1 MRIQQWGIVLLLSGS
16 AACFGQVAANGNC
29 NVAAGNVS
37 GGNITIQCGL
47 TPEDA
52 KALARADKNVAAQ
65 NRILNEILARLKQ
78 QPKTDFSLGVVQA
91 FLATIKGKQ
100 IPVEKW
106 PETFGELSRD
116 YLKLGAE
123 LKAIPVTSDA
133 VKQLVER
140 ADEARKKG
148 DLTLTDSLLQKA
160 IELSSADARKKRDD
174 AKASA
179 HQTAQLLESRASVA
193 FTRLERFQ
201 GARLLEEAFEWRKD
215 DPDSKA
221 IWWLFKA
228 GDKVREG
235 GKTDEALRLYT
246 KAQRAAQR
254 SAEDN
259 PNDTKR
265 QRDLSVSYYWI
276 GEIQQAQGKLAAALQ
291 SFQSLMAIAKKLT
304 ATDPSNTLWQRD
316 LSVSYDRIGEIQQ
329 VQGQLA
335 EALENFQSVITIR
348 KKLTTID
355 PSNTEWQRDLSVSYN
370 KIGNIQQAQG
380 ELAAALQ
387 SFQEGMVIV
396 KKLIAAD
403 TSNTEWQRDLS
414 VSYEKI
420 GEIQQ
425 AQGELVAALQ
435 SFQSLMAITKK
446 LTAADPSNTEW
457 QRDLSVSYGKIGEIQ
472 QAQGELVAALQSFQ
486 SYMAIAKKLTTADP
500 SNTLWQRDLVV
511 SYAKIASLG
520 EAAGTVAYRRSL
532 LQEGLSI
539 LKKLAA
545 NNQLPEPETNKR
557 WISIFEN
564 AIADLK

>member
-78 QPKTDFSLGVVQA
+78 QPKTDFSLDVVQT

-179 HQTAQLLESRASVA
+179 RQTAQLLESRASVA
-193 FTRLERFQ
+193 FTRLDRFQ

-215 DPDSKA
+215 DPDSDA
-221 IWWLFKA
+221 IWWLIKA

-246 KAQRAAQR
+246 KAQRAALR

-259 PNDTKR
+259 PHDTLWQYNLGISHERIGSVQQAQGQLVEALVSYQSKMEIVKKLTAADPSNTLW
-265 QRDLSVSYYWI
+265 QRDLSVSYAKIGDIQKAQGELAAALQSFQSYMATAEKLTAADPSNTLWQFDLSISYGKI
-276 GEIQQAQGKLAAALQ
+276 GEIQQAQGERAAALQSFQESMAIAKKITAADPSNTLWQRDLSVGYERIGNIQQAQGERAAALQ
-291 SFQSLMAIAKKLT
+291 SFQSLMAIAKKL
-304 ATDPSNTLWQRD
+304 A
-316 LSVSYDRIGEIQQ
+316 
-329 VQGQLA
+329 
-335 EALENFQSVITIR
+335 
-348 KKLTTID
+348 
-355 PSNTEWQRDLSVSYN
+355 
-370 KIGNIQQAQG
+370 
-380 ELAAALQ
+380 
-387 SFQEGMVIV
+387 
-396 KKLIAAD
+396 
-403 TSNTEWQRDLS
+403 
-414 VSYEKI
+414 
-420 GEIQQ
+420 
-425 AQGELVAALQ
+425 
-435 SFQSLMAITKK
+435 
-446 LTAADPSNTEW
+446 AADPSNTQW
-457 QRDLSVSYGKIGEIQ
+457 QTDVAVSC
-472 QAQGELVAALQSFQ
+472 F
-486 SYMAIAKKLTTADP
+486 
-500 SNTLWQRDLVV
+500 
-511 SYAKIASLG
+511 KIAGLRT
-520 EAAGTVAYRRSL
+520 AAGTVAYRRSL
-532 LQEGLSI
+532 LEEGLSI
-539 LKKLAA
+539 LKKLEA
-545 NNQLPEPETNKR
+545 NNQLPATNKR

>member
-78 QPKTDFSLGVVQA
+78 QPKTDFSLDVVQT

-179 HQTAQLLESRASVA
+179 RQTAQLLESRASVA
-193 FTRLERFQ
+193 FTRLDRFQ

-215 DPDSKA
+215 DPDSDA
-221 IWWLFKA
+221 IWWLIKA

-246 KAQRAAQR
+246 KAQRAALR

-259 PNDTKR
+259 PHDTLWQYNLGISHERIGSVQQAQGQLVEALVSYQSKMEIVKKLTAADPSNTLW
-265 QRDLSVSYYWI
+265 QRDLSVSYAKI
-276 GEIQQAQGKLAAALQ
+276 GDIQKAQGELAAALQSFQESMAIRKKLAAADPSNTQWQRDLSVSYEKIGNIQQAQGELAAALQ

-304 ATDPSNTLWQRD
+304 A
-316 LSVSYDRIGEIQQ
+316 
-329 VQGQLA
+329 
-335 EALENFQSVITIR
+335 
-348 KKLTTID
+348 
-355 PSNTEWQRDLSVSYN
+355 
-370 KIGNIQQAQG
+370 
-380 ELAAALQ
+380 
-387 SFQEGMVIV
+387 
-396 KKLIAAD
+396 
-403 TSNTEWQRDLS
+403 
-414 VSYEKI
+414 
-420 GEIQQ
+420 
-425 AQGELVAALQ
+425 
-435 SFQSLMAITKK
+435 
-446 LTAADPSNTEW
+446 ADPSNTQW
-457 QRDLSVSYGKIGEIQ
+457 QTDVAVSC
-472 QAQGELVAALQSFQ
+472 S
-486 SYMAIAKKLTTADP
+486 
-500 SNTLWQRDLVV
+500 
-511 SYAKIASLG
+511 KIAGLG
-520 EAAGTVAYRRSL
+520 TAAGTVAYQRSL
-532 LQEGLSI
+532 LKEGLSI
-539 LKKLAA
+539 LKTLQSRDQLPPSQNWIPYFENELAA
-545 NNQLPEPETNKR
+545 LQ
-557 WISIFEN
+557 
-564 AIADLK
+564 